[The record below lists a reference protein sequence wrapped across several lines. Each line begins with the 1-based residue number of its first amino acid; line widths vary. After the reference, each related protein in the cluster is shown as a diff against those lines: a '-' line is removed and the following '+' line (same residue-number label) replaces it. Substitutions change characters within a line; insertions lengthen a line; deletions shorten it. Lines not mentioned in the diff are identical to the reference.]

1 MKLKFK
7 LLLATVVMLL
17 IVLLVDSFSQEPET
31 KLATVLSVEP
41 IKANR
46 LVEYENCTVTGVLGT
61 FKSAISFSF
70 SPCAKRMQ
78 NDFYD

>member
-17 IVLLVDSFSQEPET
+17 IVLLVNSFSQEPET

-46 LVEYENCTVTGVLGT
+46 LVEYENCTVTG
-61 FKSAISFSF
+61 F
-70 SPCAKRMQ
+70 
-78 NDFYD
+78 